1 MRHRLIRLRD
11 EVREIVAELIEF
23 HELAYEIT
31 RRDLRLRYKQTVMGL
46 CWAICIPV
54 VNMLLFS
61 MVFTRIVRI
70 ETGYPYAIFA
80 YTGLLPWTL
89 FAASLRFAAS
99 SVTGSAGLIRKVYF
113 PREILPYSAILVCLV
128 DFLVAAL
135 VLVGLLV
142 YYRIAVQWTAL
153 LVPALLIVQLILTAG
168 IALILAMGNLFFRD
182 VKYLTELGITVWMF
196 ATPVVY
202 PVDQV
207 GGTLGRAL
215 RFNPMTPIIEGYR
228 AVLLRGEYPAVTPLV
243 LSTAIAVTVFVV
255 AAIGFH
261 RAEAHFAE
269 RA

>member
-1 MRHRLIRLRD
+1 MRNQLIRLRD
-11 EVREIVAELIEF
+11 DVREIVTELIEF

-46 CWAICIPV
+46 CWAICMPV
-54 VNMLLFS
+54 VNMLLFG
-61 MVFTRIVRI
+61 MVFTHIVRI

-80 YTGLLPWTL
+80 YTGLLPWSL
-89 FAASLRFAAS
+89 FAGSLRFAAS
-99 SVTGSAGLIRKVYF
+99 SVTGSAGLIKKVYF
-113 PREILPYSAILVCLV
+113 PREILPYSAMLVCLV

-135 VLVGLLV
+135 VLIGLLG
-142 YYRIAVQWTAL
+142 YYRIAIEWTAL
-153 LVPALLIVQLILTAG
+153 LLPVLLIVQLLFTAG

-196 ATPVVY
+196 GTPVVY

-207 GGTLGRAL
+207 TGTLGRVL
-215 RFNPMTPIIEGYR
+215 RLNPMTPIIDGYR
-228 AVLLRGEYPAVTPLV
+228 AVLLRGEYPAAIPLI
-243 LSTAIAVTVFVV
+243 LATAIAVTVFVV